1 MNLLLYHHT
10 MADIKVNPKFEKW
23 LVAKLDSLEVDSE
36 TYGSYIVGILSEG
49 EEEECVLKE
58 TLESIIEKDVD
69 QVCEEIFQQ
78 WKIFNDKAEDKLGLK
93 EQTYEQDSAILSDL
107 ITSHLNLAQKQ
118 AAKKD
123 TESTLSEER
132 KSVKESV
139 MALYGTM
146 QSQETY
152 GDDDDEDDEK
162 GNEDDGLFSNTNAQS
177 VHNAE
182 KQERNKR
189 KEESMKKK
197 EKDKMDLEMQKLKK
211 IERKEKEKKRTQ
223 KRERGG
229 K

>member
-1 MNLLLYHHT
+1 
-10 MADIKVNPKFEKW
+10 MAEVQVDPKFEEW

-36 TYGSYIVGILSEG
+36 TYGSYIIGILSDG
-49 EEEECVLKE
+49 EEEDCILKE

-69 QVCEEIFQQ
+69 QVCEEILQQ
-78 WKIFNDKAEDKLGLK
+78 WKIINNKVEEIIELK
-93 EQTYEQDSAILSDL
+93 DQTYEQDSAILSDL
-107 ITSHLNLAQKQ
+107 ITSHLNLAKKQ
-118 AAKKD
+118 AVKKEE

-146 QSQETY
+146 QSAETY
-152 GDDDDEDDEK
+152 GDEDEDDGK
-162 GNEDDGLFSNTNAQS
+162 GNQEEVLFSNTNAQS

-211 IERKEKEKKRTQ
+211 IERKEKEKMRTQ

>member
-1 MNLLLYHHT
+1 MLLNFHT
-10 MADIKVNPKFEKW
+10 MAEVQVDPKFEEW

-36 TYGSYIVGILSEG
+36 TYGSYIIGILSDG
-49 EEEECVLKE
+49 EEEDCILKE

-69 QVCEEIFQQ
+69 QVCEEILQQ
-78 WKIFNDKAEDKLGLK
+78 WKIINNKVEEIIELK
-93 EQTYEQDSAILSDL
+93 DQTYEQDSAILSDL
-107 ITSHLNLAQKQ
+107 ITSHLNLAKKQ
-118 AAKKD
+118 AVKKEE

-146 QSQETY
+146 QSAETY
-152 GDDDDEDDEK
+152 GDEDEDDGK
-162 GNEDDGLFSNTNAQS
+162 GNQEEVLFSNTNAQS

-211 IERKEKEKKRTQ
+211 IERKEKEKMRTQ